1 MQVVMIPAAS
11 GTGFDRLL
19 VEAHGV
25 EGAAF
30 DPGDFRTYQ
39 CGAVFEILLAILS
52 DPSDPA
58 EGVVIYIPLAYVLQ
72 KYFGFCGILA
82 ALATT
87 NFAVGLIS
95 YLWNRGMVTCHLA
108 SVCPR
113 VVLLEFRTFEDI
125 LVFAI
130 LSIVG

>member
-1 MQVVMIPAAS
+1 MESRGRPSILAISAPTSAARFS
-11 GTGFDRLL
+11 KFFWQFSATLL
-19 VEAHGV
+19 
-25 EGAAF
+25 
-30 DPGDFRTYQ
+30 
-39 CGAVFEILLAILS
+39 ILLK
-52 DPSDPA
+52 
-58 EGVVIYIPLAYVLQ
+58 GVVIYIPLAYVLQ

-113 VVLLEFRTFEDI
+113 VVFLEFRTFEDI
-125 LVFAI
+125 WVFAI